1 MGSNHLLSTALQNE
15 TIIAQLPEIDICFLD
30 FQNHAKNGG
39 SVPLTLLI
47 WSPNGHENLAD
58 LTGWW
63 D

>member
-15 TIIAQLPEIDICFLD
+15 TIIAQLPEIDICFWD

-47 WSPNGHENLAD
+47 WSPIGHDDWSDISKLHF
-58 LTGWW
+58 
-63 D
+63 